1 MRKLLLSALIASGLT
16 FSGVSVYGQ
25 ATAPEEEEVPPAGS
39 TAAEDIP
46 VEEVTGEVVN
56 FDESL
61 STIAIKTEDGKTV
74 PLVAKHPTHLEG
86 LKAGDMVTAKVAGGA
101 LALSITKAA
110 ESEPAPIEEE
120 APAPEQESAP
130 EAQ

>member
-25 ATAPEEEEVPPAGS
+25 ATAPEEEVPPAGS

-110 ESEPAPIEEE
+110 ESEPAPI
-120 APAPEQESAP
+120 
-130 EAQ
+130 